1 LGLSQSV
8 GSLARMTGPMIAGLL
23 FSWYGAAAPFWWGA
37 ALLVVSGTLAWRYHA
52 RYGMTFPKKA
62 AGKAAGLH

>member
-1 LGLSQSV
+1 
-8 GSLARMTGPMIAGLL
+8 MTGPMIAGLL